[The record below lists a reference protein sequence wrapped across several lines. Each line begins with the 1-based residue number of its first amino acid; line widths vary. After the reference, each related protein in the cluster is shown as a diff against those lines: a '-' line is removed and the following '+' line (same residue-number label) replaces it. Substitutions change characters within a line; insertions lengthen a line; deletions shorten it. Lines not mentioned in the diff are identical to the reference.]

1 MAHPTWLKKYMRMK
15 PEVSQIFDDLDRY
28 REFCVEQGYFFD
40 EAHLYNEK
48 TPWGEMQRIIRGKP
62 ARPGWNPY
70 PRAERKFDN
79 KPRTTSRV
87 RD

>member
-1 MAHPTWLKKYMRMK
+1 MK
-15 PEVSQIFDDLDRY
+15 PEVRTIFDDLDNY
-28 REFCVEQGYFFD
+28 RAFCVEQGYFFD

-70 PRAERKFDN
+70 PRSDRKPYD
-79 KPRTTSRV
+79 KPRTNFRV